1 MATSIFRLDAINYL
15 RKHPDDTVF
24 AAMFHDIRIDIF
36 NEDPI
41 ANPLA
46 YTFSCTR
53 RDWLTYGPL
62 LVTQHPI
69 NFINLTDLVCIYAP
83 ILTEYVYQIYIP
95 SQPTAFEVN
104 APSCSLPSVFVS
116 WLDYGEW
123 YSFDHLEEAQNFVSD
138 KSLAWALKHLPK
150 SKSKGRGGKKKE
162 VPLPPLYI
170 TPDNKGSFLH
180 VPPS

>member
-1 MATSIFRLDAINYL
+1 MATSISRLDAINYL
-15 RKHPDDTVF
+15 REDPDDTVF

-36 NEDPI
+36 DEDPI

-138 KSLAWALKHLPK
+138 KSLVWAQREAAICQL
-150 SKSKGRGGKKKE
+150 KGRGGKEKAI
-162 VPLPPLYI
+162 LPPVHI
-170 TPDNKGSFLH
+170 TPDNKGSFF
-180 VPPS
+180 PCPI